1 MNGDEPMEEWIK
13 RIKKLFESMIGVL
26 KNPYLI
32 ESMSNELD
40 IQLMEIT
47 NLKSDNTSL
56 DETLDDLRE
65 DIYFLKESEGELQE
79 QLRDVS
85 KSLNS
90 ILEKAINKLSEL
102 EDCEIY
108 QRLQFIDPEGWS
120 IYRASQEILKLDVF
134 KEFIVEDSMGRFEE
148 SDGHDLIGYLE
159 IAAFGDCTYKIVGSM
174 HEVLDS
180 YTIDY
185 ESQEYKAY
193 QDELYTLAAKKLMG
207 ELYNKEPSIKL
218 EFLQNYMEEFGQI
231 QADQKEEGVQDLGD
245 IKEIDSEVVTIDE
258 VLDEDLEI

>member
-1 MNGDEPMEEWIK
+1 MEEWIK
-13 RIKKLFESMIGVL
+13 RVKKLFESMIGVL

-32 ESMSNELD
+32 DAMSNELD
-40 IQLMEIT
+40 IQSIEIT

-56 DETLDDLRE
+56 NETLEELRE
-65 DIYFLKESEGELQE
+65 DTYFLKESEGELQE
-79 QLRDVS
+79 QIKDIS

-90 ILEKAINKLSEL
+90 ILEKAIKELSKL
-102 EDCEIY
+102 EDYEIY

-180 YTIDY
+180 YIIDY

-193 QDELYTLAAKKLMG
+193 QDELYTLASKKLMD
-207 ELYNKEPSIKL
+207 ELYKKEPSIKL
-218 EFLQNYMEEFGQI
+218 EFLQNYMEESGQM
-231 QADQKEEGVQDLGD
+231 QPDQKEEGLQDLGD
-245 IKEIDSEVVTIDE
+245 TKEKYLEEVTTDE
-258 VLDEDLEI
+258 VQDEELEI

>member
-1 MNGDEPMEEWIK
+1 MEEWIK
-13 RIKKLFESMIGVL
+13 RVKKLFELIIGVL
-26 KNPYLI
+26 KNPYLM

-56 DETLDDLRE
+56 NETLDDLRE
-65 DIYFLKESEGELQE
+65 DIYFLKASEGELQE
-79 QLRDVS
+79 QINDVS
-85 KSLNS
+85 KSLNTL
-90 ILEKAINKLSEL
+90 IEKAIKEVSKL
-102 EDCEIY
+102 EDHEVY
-108 QRLQFIDPEGWS
+108 KRLQFIDPEGWS

-193 QDELYTLAAKKLMG
+193 QDELYTLAARKLMG

-218 EFLQNYMEEFGQI
+218 EFLQNYMEESGQI
-231 QADQKEEGVQDLGD
+231 QADQKKEGVKDLGD
-245 IKEIDSEVVTIDE
+245 IKEMDSEVVTIDE

>member
-1 MNGDEPMEEWIK
+1 MEEWIK
-13 RIKKLFESMIGVL
+13 RVKKLFESIIGVL

-32 ESMSNELD
+32 DAMSNELD

-56 DETLDDLRE
+56 NETLDDLRE

-79 QLRDVS
+79 QIKDVS
-85 KSLNS
+85 KSLNTL
-90 ILEKAINKLSEL
+90 LEKAIKEVSKL
-102 EDCEIY
+102 EDHEVY
-108 QRLQFIDPEGWS
+108 KRLQFIDPEGWS

-159 IAAFGDCTYKIVGSM
+159 IAAFGDCTYRIVGSM

-193 QDELYTLAAKKLMG
+193 QDELYALAAKKLMG

-218 EFLQNYMEEFGQI
+218 EFLQNYMEESGQI
-231 QADQKEEGVQDLGD
+231 QADKKDEGLQDLG
-245 IKEIDSEVVTIDE
+245 ETNEMDSEEVKTDE
-258 VLDEDLEI
+258 VLDEELEI